1 MGNRL
6 KNSKSPY
13 LRLHSNN
20 PVDWYEW
27 GEEAF
32 QRAREEDKPI
42 FLSIGYYTCHWCHVM
57 NRESFMD
64 PDVANELNKTFVCIK
79 VDREERPDI
88 DAIYMKYAMSL
99 TGSGGW
105 PLTVLLTPDKKPFFV
120 ATYLP
125 RETLIELARKV
136 RDLWGNDK
144 ERVLKYADDVVNTL
158 LNTSLFSV
166 GNEYKELNEDIV
178 YELFKKLSVSF
189 DEFNGGFGNPPKF
202 PNPHKILFLLRFWK
216 YYRDPLAFEMVVK
229 TLDAMR
235 FGGIY
240 DQVGGGFHRYST
252 DAIWKLPHFEK
263 MLYDQAWLLKAYTE
277 LYQITGDYVY
287 RDTSLEIIKFLFREL
302 SDGKLFYS
310 ALDAESEGVEGRY
323 YIWSFD
329 EISDALGDLT
339 DFAVNV
345 FNLKEDGNYFE
356 EVSGRKTG
364 YNILYPRFR
373 WEKIAE
379 SMNMDFDEF
388 MSTLYDVLER
398 LRKAREGRV
407 KPNVDDKILTDWNS
421 MAIAS
426 ISYSARIFGDDK
438 LLNKALDSMDEL
450 LKRMYRD
457 GVIYHSYID
466 GETTVPGFLDDYA
479 NMLYALNET
488 YMVSYD
494 PKYLEYA
501 IEISE
506 LMIKYFYVE
515 GMDIFLHT
523 PKDSNDLIHH
533 NLDLY
538 DGPYPSGLSIA
549 IHEFIRLSRL
559 TGEERYELLARDIL
573 KGVIPNIE
581 HSIDASPYMVVNVLY
596 FLKGGSEVVVVPGE
610 DLNYA
615 INYIRSLG
623 KVYTPYSIYHLKASK
638 EVERVSNYVGYYNPV
653 DNKSTV
659 YICKD
664 FKCLEPITDLEKAI
678 EVLAG
683 E

>member
-610 DLNYA
+610 DLNDA
-615 INYIRSLG
+615 INYIRALG